1 MVMGEDV
8 WADIIEEFGPKHP
21 LHRVMVERRA
31 EGLRRHE
38 QPLAYAV
45 GSTGIDAAAVRLRN
59 QLLDSAAY
67 AWSIGAKRTAYQSLA
82 AVLSLEVAL
91 RPDGE
96 VVQAAKVL
104 PLNERVRKL

>member
-1 MVMGEDV
+1 MSNDV
-8 WADIIEEFGPKHP
+8 WADIIEELGPRHP
-21 LHRVMVERRA
+21 LHAMCVERRA
-31 EGLRRHE
+31 EGLARHG
-38 QPLAYAV
+38 QPLPYAEGAAGIAL
-45 GSTGIDAAAVRLRN
+45 GSRRLRT

-67 AWSIGAKRTAYQSLA
+67 AWSIGAKRTAYQALA